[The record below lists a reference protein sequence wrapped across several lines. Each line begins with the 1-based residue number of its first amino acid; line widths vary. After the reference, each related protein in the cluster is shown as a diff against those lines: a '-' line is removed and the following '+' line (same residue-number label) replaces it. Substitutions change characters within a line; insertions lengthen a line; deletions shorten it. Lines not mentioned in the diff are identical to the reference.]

1 MRRRSTEIPLN
12 PNLLLDTLCNA
23 LGGVV
28 FIALLVVLIADQ
40 APLSKGGG
48 EAKKNASAET
58 NALVEELKHLPDR
71 NSLVQ
76 NLQAYTQA
84 VDDYAKTTLTP
95 VSPTASQEI
104 LLAERA
110 RLKRL
115 AGAST
120 RPKPSYNVPA
130 IRKAPD
136 LETAYVVVF
145 KNGKVYS
152 APLSPAII
160 RKGISDQPLRVQN
173 LLYIIRGRTVQIS
186 TDSDAGENASTALIK
201 LFSCIRANASPEI
214 IVPDKTKLFLYVYA
228 DSVAAFHI
236 YRKQAMSSM
245 PNVIWF
251 GVPENE
257 LPSILLTDAK
267 AARNQDLSF

>member
-23 LGGVV
+23 LGGVI

-40 APLSKGGG
+40 APLSKSGG
-48 EAKKNASAET
+48 EAGENGSTET

-71 NSLVQ
+71 DALAQ
-76 NLQAYTQA
+76 NLRAYTQA
-84 VDDYAKTTLTP
+84 VDDYAKTALTP
-95 VSPTASQEI
+95 VTPSASQEV
-104 LLAERA
+104 LLAGRA

-115 AGAST
+115 AGAPT
-120 RPKPSYNVPA
+120 RPRPSYTVPA
-130 IRKAPD
+130 IRKAPN

-152 APLSPAII
+152 APLSG
-160 RKGISDQPLRVQN
+160 GILRQGIPNRPLRVQN
-173 LLYIIRGRTVQIS
+173 LIYIIRGRSVQIA
-186 TDSDAGENASTALIK
+186 TDGDAGENPSAALNK
-201 LFSCIRANASPEI
+201 LFSGIRAGASQEI

-257 LPSILLTDAK
+257 LPSILLTETKESDG
-267 AARNQDLSF
+267 QDLSF